1 MILML
6 TQDLVEL
13 LAMLELAGKTRR
25 GKRTRE
31 LHTSRA
37 DDVLGHHD
45 ENQKARTKAMVCHDH
60 CHLSGLKP
68 EASKWF
74 AAALVFFFIRQSSQR
89 VTYDIQISTSS
100 MFVLATTWQQLGNLL
115 ATICWN
121 VILALP
127 YTMLSEL
134 VPTHLPFQKGSFLG
148 SLSG

>member
-6 TQDLVEL
+6 THDLVEL

-31 LHTSRA
+31 LHTGRA

-68 EASKWF
+68 EASK
-74 AAALVFFFIRQSSQR
+74 
-89 VTYDIQISTSS
+89 
-100 MFVLATTWQQLGNLL
+100 
-115 ATICWN
+115 
-121 VILALP
+121 
-127 YTMLSEL
+127 
-134 VPTHLPFQKGSFLG
+134 
-148 SLSG
+148 